1 MLTKLDT
8 HNQLTLPE
16 SLLKAIEPTE
26 YFEMAVVDGQITLTP
41 VYMDHSAPSQ
51 PEVVNQGLIDE
62 IDWAMAS
69 HNFIR

>member
-16 SLLKAIEPTE
+16 SILGAITSTE
-26 YFEMAVVDGQITLTP
+26 YFEIAVVNGQIILTP
-41 VYMDHSAPSQ
+41 VYMDKTTHAPSGFVDQ
-51 PEVVNQGLIDE
+51 ESVDE

>member
-8 HNQLTLPE
+8 RNQLTLPE
-16 SLLKAIEPTE
+16 NILEAIAHTE
-26 YFEMAVVDGQITLTP
+26 YFEIAVVNGQITLTP
-41 VYMDHSAPSQ
+41 VYMDKTTQAPSGF
-51 PEVVNQGLIDE
+51 VDQGFVDE

>member
-16 SLLKAIEPTE
+16 SLLEAIKPTE
-26 YFEMAVVDGQITLTP
+26 YFEMAVVNGQITLTP
-41 VYMDHSAPSQ
+41 VYMDHSVRSHS
-51 PEVVNQGLIDE
+51 EVVTQGAIDE
-62 IDWAMAS
+62 IDWAIAS